1 MRLWP
6 DCGRGHLSRIA
17 DEAGWDRPDV
27 VGTGRAISRQAH
39 MALNVGRSNGCS
51 RAHRFTANSQQRG
64 LLRRPVDTWSAPPDA
79 GVPRRPLPSPVMSA
93 EDPPGEGTA
102 EGAAYADRFAAETP
116 EMTAA
121 RDRAFHL
128 PGSPP
133 VEPAVGATMAVLA
146 AGLDARS
153 VVSIG
158 SGGGLAGL
166 WLMRGMRPDG
176 VLTALDGDPEQL
188 RAARKAFADAGIA
201 PGRMRLI
208 FGTPA
213 EVLPRLSPGAYDM
226 VVCAGPP
233 REYSEH
239 LRALLDLVRVGGSLV
254 CHGLLEGGRIADR
267 TARDPQS
274 VAWREVARTVREE
287 ETLLSAVLPIGAG
300 LLVATKRA

>member
-1 MRLWP
+1 
-6 DCGRGHLSRIA
+6 
-17 DEAGWDRPDV
+17 
-27 VGTGRAISRQAH
+27 
-39 MALNVGRSNGCS
+39 MALNVGGSNGCS

-64 LLRRPVDTWSAPPDA
+64 SLRRPVDTRSAPPDA
-79 GVPRRPLPSPVMSA
+79 GVPRGPLPSPGDERRGPARGGHRRGRRVRRPLRRR
-93 EDPPGEGTA
+93 DTGDDGRPRPRVPP
-102 EGAAYADRFAAETP
+102 
-116 EMTAA
+116 A
-121 RDRAFHL
+121 RLPARRARRRSDDGRARRRPRRPVGGLHQQRRRGRPA
-128 PGSPP
+128 PG
-133 VEPAVGATMAVLA
+133 
-146 AGLDARS
+146 
-153 VVSIG
+153 
-158 SGGGLAGL
+158 GGGLAGL

-254 CHGLLEGGRIADR
+254 CHGLLEGMRVAER
-267 TARDPQS
+267 TVRDPQT
-274 VAWREVARTVREE
+274 VAWRQISHTIRDD
-287 ETLLSAVLPIGAG
+287 ETLLSAVLPIGNG